1 MSKAAFPN
9 YTEIPHRLPKGGWWF
24 LRVAALLLTFF
35 QLYLLFFQPEK
46 GLVLFW
52 QVLIPLLPLSF
63 AIVPGLWRNLCP
75 MATLNQLPRE
85 LGFSRQTPLPE
96 NGKKLAL
103 YLSIVLFLL
112 FVLARK
118 PWLNHDGPLLATVL
132 TLALVLS
139 LVLGWWFQGRS
150 GWCGT
155 FCPLAPLQKAYGYAP
170 LILVP
175 NGYCEPCLGCQKNCY
190 DFNPRASLFSDLEDP
205 DPWWRDKRLFFMA
218 LLPGLIQAFF
228 TTRYQP
234 AEPAWLY
241 LYHLFLPMALS
252 LGLFL
257 LLRNLLGIPLFK
269 LLALFSMAAL
279 ALFYW
284 HGTSLLLDGLENLFA
299 FQAPAFVLPGLRG
312 TVLLVALLVVLRG
325 WWLERLYR
333 QSQQSQHAATLG
345 KGMAALQSAVA
356 QAAGD
361 GVREVSTGTELNV
374 EPGKTLLDALEAAE
388 LPILPGCRMGM
399 CGSDPI
405 VISAGMENLEPP
417 GEHERETLQ
426 RLGLEGK
433 ARLACCCRPT
443 GAVSIDLS
451 QDPKAL
457 QETHTTQVP
466 QEKTGPHYV
475 IVGNGIAGT
484 TTAEQLRR
492 LDPDCRISLITREP
506 YPFYNRMGLEKL
518 IHGRHGLEDLYLLP
532 RDWDQHQQIEL
543 WLNTRVDKLD
553 AEGHVLLL
561 GTGEYLRYDKLV
573 LATGADAFV
582 PENAQ
587 YRQAGIFSLRDAD
600 HGLAL
605 RNWIQ
610 HHPTR
615 TVAILGGGVL
625 GIEATQ
631 SFVQMG
637 LEVHLIHTGPWLM
650 NHLLDETGA
659 ALLTF
664 FLESQGIRVH
674 TGCGI
679 EHIPPR
685 EQRLTLLLDNDDYL
699 EADLLLLCIGIRSR
713 TQLAR
718 DAGLQ
723 VDRGVVVNEHMQT
736 SHPDIYCVG
745 DAAQAP
751 DGRGGLWSVGLEQG
765 KRAAEAICSGTAPP
779 ASEATPP
786 VVQLKVPDI
795 DVKCFGS
802 LRGDAQSVHITSETL
817 AGQRWA
823 HVVLDQGRVVGGV
836 FINETTLANRVITS
850 MERKE
855 SWDVRQLRQLIHGEK
870 PETVT

>member
-9 YTEIPHRLPKGGWWF
+9 YTEIPRRLPKAGWWL
-24 LRVAALLLTFF
+24 LRIAAFALTLF
-35 QLYLLFFQPEK
+35 QLYLLTFQPEP

-63 AIVPGLWRNLCP
+63 AVVPGLWRNLCP
-75 MATLNQLPRE
+75 MAFLNQLPRE
-85 LGFSRQTPLPE
+85 LGFSRQQPLPE
-96 NGKKLAL
+96 SGKKLAL
-103 YLSIVLFLL
+103 YVSIVLFLL

-118 PWLNHDGPLLATVL
+118 PWLNHDGPMLAAVL

-139 LVLGWWFQGRS
+139 LVAGWWFQGRS

-170 LILVP
+170 LILIP

-190 DFNPRASLFSDLEDP
+190 DFNPKASLFSDLDDP

-228 TTRYQP
+228 TTRYP
-234 AEPAWLY
+234 ETEPAWRFLY
-241 LYHLFLPMALS
+241 QLFLPMAFS
-252 LGLFL
+252 LGAFL

-269 LLALFSMAAL
+269 LLAFFSMVAL
-279 ALFYW
+279 GLFYW
-284 HGTSLLLDGLENLFA
+284 HGAPLFLAGLETLFG
-299 FQAPAFVLPGLRG
+299 FQAPTMVTPWLRG
-312 TVLLVALLVVLRG
+312 SVIFIATIVLLRG

-333 QSQQSQHAATLG
+333 QGKQSQLSASLG
-345 KGMAALQSAVA
+345 KGMATLQSAVA
-356 QAAGD
+356 QTSGD
-361 GVREVSTGTELNV
+361 GVREVSTGTLLTV
-374 EPGKTLLDALEAAE
+374 EPEKTLLDALEAAE

-405 VISAGMENLEPP
+405 VITEGMENLEPP
-417 GEHERETLQ
+417 SEHERETLQ

-433 ARLACCCRPT
+433 ARLACCCKPT

-451 QDPKAL
+451 QDPKTL
-457 QETHTTQVP
+457 QESHATPLT

-506 YPFYNRMGLEKL
+506 YPFYNRMALEKL

-532 RDWDQHQQIEL
+532 RDWDKHQQIEL

-553 AEGHVLLL
+553 ADGHILLL
-561 GTGEYLRYDKLV
+561 GTGDYLRYDKLI

-582 PENAQ
+582 PDNAQ
-587 YRQAGIFSLRDAD
+587 YQQPGIFSLRDAD
-600 HGLAL
+600 HGLHL

-610 HHPTR
+610 HHATR
-615 TVAILGGGVL
+615 KVAILGGGVL

-631 SFVQMG
+631 PFVQMG

-664 FLESQGIRVH
+664 FLESQGIHVH

-699 EADLLLLCIGIRSR
+699 EVDLLLLCIGIRSR

-718 DAGLQ
+718 NAGLK
-723 VDRGVVVNEHMQT
+723 VERGVVVNEHMQT

-765 KRAAEAICSGTAPP
+765 KRAAEAICTGTASP
-779 ASEATPP
+779 APATAPP

-802 LRGDAQSVHITSETL
+802 LPTDAHVVHITSETM
-817 AGQRWA
+817 AGQRWVHIA
-823 HVVLDQGRVVGGV
+823 LDQGRIVGGV
-836 FINETTLANRVITS
+836 FINETAIANQVIASLDHETNWDARRLHQLVNGETLEPVS
-850 MERKE
+850 
-855 SWDVRQLRQLIHGEK
+855 
-870 PETVT
+870 